1 MRIIMSELELY
12 KAQTRCISH
21 EIRNHLSI
29 CELYTQIIRKNLEK
43 EGVNNS
49 SLDNALNCIQK
60 SLKIINNSLLDLKS
74 LNNFSL
80 DKYDL
85 TKLLQNGVELS
96 NVYIHDKNITINYIK
111 GESAIIEVDENKF
124 LACVVNIIKNAIE
137 AIDIKGEI
145 NITHYIKDNNVHI
158 VISNNGRAISKEK
171 QKEIFN
177 EGFTT
182 KTTGSGLGLH
192 ICKNNLAAQGA
203 ELRLNKSNAKSTE
216 FEIILPMT

>member
-1 MRIIMSELELY
+1 MSELELY

-137 AIDIKGEI
+137 AIDTKGEI

-216 FEIILPMT
+216 FEIILPMA